1 MEKRKT
7 SRFLSLVLV
16 FLFMLCVV
24 CPVSIGQSGDDVC
37 TILVEDGV
45 LSILR
50 DGKEAETYT
59 LDGQHKA
66 VFRIQGDRVTVSFVE
81 DNEAPFRQSFEFVDC
96 DVVWD
101 DAAKTAYA
109 KDPLRISSYVDREQ
123 KIDAA
128 LWQLSAEARAC
139 FWQSFNLATL
149 RFDQALEAMEP
160 GEKLAVIADIDD
172 TLVDGV
178 MYTADVLQDGEW
190 TNAAFKESLASDAC
204 LPLPGA
210 VEFMNYVVDKGGS
223 VFYITNRDPS
233 LREVTYVRMAEMGFP
248 MVDEDHVFIRETG
261 MASSKESR
269 RAAVEKDYE
278 VVLVLGDNL
287 EDFADLFP
295 VKEGVDARRDAVDS
309 IRDEWGRKFIMF
321 PNAVYGDWEKAIY
334 CYDKTK
340 TPQQRM
346 LDKIA
351 VLDQYKYTR

>member
-178 MYTADVLQDGEW
+178 MYHCGCVAGR
-190 TNAAFKESLASDAC
+190 
-204 LPLPGA
+204 G
-210 VEFMNYVVDKGGS
+210 
-223 VFYITNRDPS
+223 
-233 LREVTYVRMAEMGFP
+233 
-248 MVDEDHVFIRETG
+248 VDERCI
-261 MASSKESR
+261 
-269 RAAVEKDYE
+269 
-278 VVLVLGDNL
+278 
-287 EDFADLFP
+287 
-295 VKEGVDARRDAVDS
+295 
-309 IRDEWGRKFIMF
+309 
-321 PNAVYGDWEKAIY
+321 
-334 CYDKTK
+334 
-340 TPQQRM
+340 
-346 LDKIA
+346 
-351 VLDQYKYTR
+351 

>member
-1 MEKRKT
+1 MEKRRT
-7 SRFLSLVLV
+7 SRFLSLALV
-16 FLFMLCVV
+16 FLFVLCVV
-24 CPVSIGQSGDDVC
+24 GPVSIGQGGSNVC
-37 TILVEDGV
+37 TICVEDGV

-50 DGKEAETYT
+50 DGREPETYT
-59 LDGQHKA
+59 VDGAQRA
-66 VFRIQGDRVTVSFVE
+66 TFRIQGDKVTVSFAG
-81 DNEAPFRQSFEFVDC
+81 NGEAPFRQSYEFVDC
-96 DVVWD
+96 NVVWD
-101 DAAKTAYA
+101 DVAKAAYA

-149 RFDQALEAMEP
+149 RFDQALEKMEP

-190 TNAAFKESLASDAC
+190 TNAAFRDSLASDAC

-210 VEFMNYVVDKGGS
+210 VEFMNYVVDKGAS
-223 VFYITNRDPS
+223 VFYVTNRDPS
-233 LREVTYVRMAEMGFP
+233 LREVTYLRMAEMGFP
-248 MVDEDHVFIRETG
+248 MVDEEHIFIRETG

-269 RAAVEKDYE
+269 RAAVEKDHK

-309 IRDEWGRKFIMF
+309 IRDEWGRTFIMF

-334 CYDKTK
+334 RYDKTK

-346 LDKIA
+346 QDKISI
-351 VLDQYKYTR
+351 LDQYTYTR

>member
-1 MEKRKT
+1 VEKRRT
-7 SRFLSLVLV
+7 LRLLSLALV
-16 FLFMLCVV
+16 CLFVV
-24 CPVSIGQSGDDVC
+24 CVAGHVSTGQGVGNVC
-37 TILVEDGV
+37 TICVEDGV
-45 LSILR
+45 LSIKR
-50 DGKEAETYT
+50 DGREPETYA
-59 LDGQHKA
+59 LDGRNKA
-66 VFRIQGDRVTVSFVE
+66 VLRIQGDRVTVSFAK
-81 DNEAPFRQSFEFVDC
+81 DEAPFQQSFEFVGC
-96 DVVWD
+96 DAVWD

-160 GEKLAVIADIDD
+160 GQKLAVIADIDD

-190 TNAAFKESLASDAC
+190 TNTAFGKSLASDAC

-210 VEFMNYVVDKGGS
+210 VEFMNYVVDKGAS
-223 VFYITNRDPS
+223 VFYVTNRDPS
-233 LREVTYVRMAEMGFP
+233 LRDVTYLRMAEMGFP
-248 MVDEDHVFIRETG
+248 MVDEDHVLIRETG
-261 MASSKESR
+261 MTSSKESR
-269 RAAVEKDYE
+269 RAAVEKNHK

-309 IRDEWGRKFIMF
+309 ICNEWGSKLIVF

-334 CYDKTK
+334 RYDKTK

-351 VLDQYKYTR
+351 VLNQYRYTR